1 MSDQHKASTNLTLSI
16 KQSLNNDG
24 FKTTW
29 RRPMLDW
36 VHGRELEEGRP
47 SHDFYIFNFPVERI
61 TPFDFN
67 EAHVSVNEHM
77 IYFELTFYYCKILEG
92 LEGGDEINEIYDKHN
107 TKWAPGMADHF
118 LYLTMIFPLEWDTEF
133 DEYIEHSL
141 WGNFPLDRPDLILD
155 IMRVIRL
162 LTEGVKMAGLI

>member
-1 MSDQHKASTNLTLSI
+1 
-16 KQSLNNDG
+16 
-24 FKTTW
+24 
-29 RRPMLDW
+29 MLDW